1 MQKQALHNI
10 QLEQRQLC
18 LNDNL
23 CHPKSFFHFHSI
35 FSLFHLGSPEGLSK
49 CSGHL
54 TIMALFQR
62 KKFLSFVLS

>member
-23 CHPKSFFHFHSI
+23 CHPKSFFSLSLNI
-35 FSLFHLGSPEGLSK
+35 FPVSPGFPRSSLK
-49 CSGHL
+49 
-54 TIMALFQR
+54 M
-62 KKFLSFVLS
+62 